1 MIGVDKPREEL
12 ERLEA
17 LAQATGNTLALEAL
31 EMVQKGLANWQ
42 DDRWSEMSRGMGH
55 EDGEQLNSDEFHLRL
70 FWRKWNAMM
79 GAE

>member
-1 MIGVDKPREEL
+1 
-12 ERLEA
+12 
-17 LAQATGNTLALEAL
+17 
-31 EMVQKGLANWQ
+31 MVQKGLANWEN
-42 DDRWSEMSRGMGH
+42 DRWSEMSRGMGH